1 MTFESASNAS
11 AHRTAGSVSPPPAN
25 EAHAAAAAGVE
36 LAVVPARDANDD
48 QAAVQDVAS
57 SPAVHIDDHAH
68 NDSPDS
74 NNRQLEVKNAG
85 SGKAQTALPAA
96 YLNYL
101 HTLRKAWTD
110 LPDLTITYDK
120 LAYQVTVPRVT
131 TEVPNLWSAFLSG
144 VQGLNVFRDKTA
156 ETEQFRPLHASSGVI
171 RPGELTLILAPP
183 G

>member
-1 MTFESASNAS
+1 MTIEAASNEA
-11 AHRTAGSVSPPPAN
+11 APRAAGHPSPPPAN
-25 EAHAAAAAGVE
+25 EANAAGVE
-36 LAVVPARDANDD
+36 VELAAVVPPLEA
-48 QAAVQDVAS
+48 QADHSALQDVAS
-57 SPAVHIDDHAH
+57 SRGVRIDDHLH
-68 NDSPDS
+68 TDSPDS
-74 NNRQLEVKNAG
+74 NNRELEVKNAG